1 MQRRRHA
8 IPLQQAAQESPSL
21 ASLMNRVHASTERL
35 NAVRSLLPTAL
46 RTNVHAGP
54 IDEGC
59 WCLMVQSN
67 SVAAKLRQ
75 LVPALLAHL
84 SSHGLGVASIRIKV
98 QNR

>member
-21 ASLMNRVHASTERL
+21 ASLMTRVHASTQRM
-35 NAVRSLLPTAL
+35 NVIRSLLPSAL
-46 RTNVHAGP
+46 RPNVQAGP
-54 IDEGC
+54 FDEGC

-67 SVAAKLRQ
+67 AVAAKLRQ
-75 LVPALLAHL
+75 MVPALLAHL
-84 SSHGLGVASIRIKV
+84 NKCDLGVISIRIKV